1 MTTVGALEGTA
12 RKESETKM
20 SGKLIDKTIPVLD
33 DDPFSVENLRVPE
46 EFDTK
51 LREAGPLVYLERYG
65 IYASGQHAIVEEAF
79 TDHERFTSSHGTG
92 LKNLA
97 HEHFWRAP
105 TILEM
110 DPPEHTPGRRVM
122 NRVLST
128 PNIRKYRENFEQTAD
143 KLVDELVERGSFDLA
158 TDLTEAFILAVL
170 PDAAGLPTEGRDKFL
185 DISRMNFQSMGPENE
200 LYFESLEAVGGD
212 ADAAMGWVFD
222 RVRRELVADGGFGAQ
237 LYAQADAGI
246 IPESQAAIMTGAF
259 IIAGMD
265 TTMYGIGLTL
275 QSLAERPEQY
285 AILHENPDL
294 TRNAFEESMR
304 FRASSPRIGRT
315 THDVP
320 ETELAGHRIPAL
332 QKFLGFVGAAGR
344 DPRRWARPDEF
355 DITRVATGHLAFG
368 AGVHNCVG
376 QMIARLEAECLIN
389 AFARKVKE
397 VRIVGEPVEVT
408 SNWLRG
414 YESVPVEVVAA

>member
-1 MTTVGALEGTA
+1 MNGQ
-12 RKESETKM
+12 
-20 SGKLIDKTIPVLD
+20 LIDETIPVLN
-33 DDPFSVENLRVPE
+33 DDPFSLENLRVPE
-46 EFDTK
+46 AFDAK

-65 IYASGQHAIVEEAF
+65 IYASGQHAVVEEAF
-79 TDHERFTSSHGTG
+79 TDYGRFTSSHGTG

-110 DPPEHTPGRRVM
+110 DPPEHTPGRKVM
-122 NRVLST
+122 NRVLGA
-128 PNIRKYRENFEQTAD
+128 PNIRKFRENFEQTAEQMVD
-143 KLVDELVERGSFDLA
+143 DLVSRGRFDLA
-158 TDLTEAFILAVL
+158 KDLAEAFLLAVL
-170 PDAAGLPTEGRDKFL
+170 PDAAGLPQEGRDRFL
-185 DISRMNFQSMGPENE
+185 AISRMNFQSMGPENE
-200 LYFESLEAVGGD
+200 LYFESLKDVGGD
-212 ADAAMGWVFD
+212 ADAAMAWVFD
-222 RVRRELVADGGFGAQ
+222 RVRRELVSDGGFGAQ
-237 LYAQADAGI
+237 LYGYADEGT

-265 TTMYGIGLTL
+265 TTMYGIGLAL

-285 AILHENPDL
+285 KLLHENPEL
-294 TRNAFEESMR
+294 ARNAFEESMR

-315 THDVP
+315 TRDVP

-344 DPRRWARPDEF
+344 DPRRWERPDEF

-376 QMIARLEAECLIN
+376 QMIARLEAECLIK
-389 AFARKVKE
+389 AFARRVRE
-397 VRIVGEPVEVT
+397 VRIVGTPIEVT

-414 YESVPVEVVAA
+414 YESVPIEVVAA